1 MTGEHPNGSPPR
13 EIHPRREFSRPVK
26 ILLVTGGFISFT
38 VGVIGLLIPVFPTS
52 PFIILAAALFFEGS
66 DRWYN
71 WILHHRWF
79 GSYVRDYRERG
90 GMRRVPKYLFLLT
103 VWVAVGVSTV
113 VALEAPWHRVLLL
126 AFGAA
131 LSTWVLRLKTL

>member
-1 MTGEHPNGSPPR
+1 MTGEHPNASTSG

-26 ILLVTGGFISFT
+26 ILLVTGGFISFA

-79 GSYVRDYRERG
+79 GPYVRDYRERG

-113 VALEAPWHRVLLL
+113 VALEVPWQRVLLL